1 VGFPLAKKL
10 TNYRHAIALYFVL
23 YNWTR
28 IHMSLR
34 ITPVMAAGLTD
45 RLWTIEEIVEMMDA
59 VASKPGRPKTYRKRT

>member
-1 VGFPLAKKL
+1 MGVPLAKKL
-10 TNYRHAIALYFVL
+10 TNHRYAIALYFVL

-34 ITPVMAAGLTD
+34 ITPVKAAGLTD